1 VLDVATA
8 VIRRGPSR
16 SDVIRS
22 RAAGPLRLLHPR
34 AAGNAA
40 WVVTSSFGGGLVD
53 GDEVALD
60 VVIESGTALI
70 TTQASSKI
78 YKGTSRQQL
87 ALRVHGDGCALVVPD
102 PIVPY
107 RDASFTQVSRIALD
121 AESSLVLSDVVTA
134 GRIAHGE
141 RWACTRFDARLDI
154 RIGARLVLCDRV
166 VLDGDIARR
175 MTRFTALGTAVLLGP
190 RVGASGA
197 HGSRRWAASTS
208 ARSSWWREARWSMR
222 RGDPEG
228 RGRGHRT
235 GGRDRA
241 RPASSCACAELG
253 EDPWSRKW

>member
-40 WVVTSSFGGGLVD
+40 WIVTSSFGGGLVD

-87 ALRVHGDGCALVVPD
+87 DLRVHDDGCALVVPD

-107 RDASFTQVSRIALD
+107 RDASFTQVSRIALA

-141 RWACTRFDARLDI
+141 RWACTRFDATLAISVAGRALL
-154 RIGARLVLCDRV
+154 RDRV
-166 VLDGDIARR
+166 ILDGDVAAR
-175 MTRFTALGTAVLLGP
+175 MTRFTAIATAVILGP
-190 RVGASGA
+190 RVGALGRAALELGPVGKRSPIVVAGSPLGDGA
-197 HGSRRWAASTS
+197 ILRVVGEDIEQVVATV
-208 ARSSWWREARWSMR
+208 REIL
-222 RGDPEG
+222 
-228 RGRGHRT
+228 
-235 GGRDRA
+235 
-241 RPASSCACAELG
+241 RPACAELG